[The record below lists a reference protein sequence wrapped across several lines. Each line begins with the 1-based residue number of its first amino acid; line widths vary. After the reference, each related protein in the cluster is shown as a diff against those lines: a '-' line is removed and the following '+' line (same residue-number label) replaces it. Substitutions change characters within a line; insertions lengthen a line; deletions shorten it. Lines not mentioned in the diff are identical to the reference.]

1 MGETTQDLL
10 ERARSGDPV
19 AFGAVLEPY
28 RGELQVHCYRI
39 LGSLLDAEDVVQETL
54 LAAWQGLDRFDGR
67 ASVRGWLYRIATNRS
82 LNHLRSDSRRPRVAA
97 PDAAPAA
104 TVLEPTWLQ
113 PYPDAALDGLSDQ
126 APGPDARY
134 ESTETIS
141 LAFVAALQHLP
152 PRQRAVLVLRDVLGF
167 RAAEVATI
175 LDISEAAVTSAL
187 RRARGSLASRLPV
200 REGAP
205 PSASP
210 VERELAGRFAV
221 AFERGDIPALVA
233 LLTDDARL
241 SMPPLPVEYLGRS
254 TVGGFLRAV
263 CHGHGAHRY
272 RLIPTRANGQP
283 AFGCYV
289 RDPYTPIAH
298 AHGLLVL
305 TLSGNRIT
313 DITQFFD
320 TGVLAHF
327 GLPRTLPL

>member
-1 MGETTQDLL
+1 MGEATQDLL

-54 LAAWQGLDRFDGR
+54 LAAWQGLARFDGR

-82 LNHLRSDSRRPRVAA
+82 LNHLRSASRRPRAA
-97 PDAAPAA
+97 PPDAPPAA
-104 TVLEPTWLQ
+104 SVLEPTWLQ
-113 PYPDAALDGLSDQ
+113 PYPDAALDGMSDQ

-141 LAFVAALQHLP
+141 LAFVAGLQHLP
-152 PRQRAVLVLRDVLGF
+152 PRQRAALVLRDVLGF

-175 LDISEAAVTSAL
+175 LDMSEAAVTSAL
-187 RRARGSLASRLPV
+187 KRARGFLASRLPI

-241 SMPPLPVEYLGRS
+241 TMPPLPVAYLGRS
-254 TVGGFLRAV
+254 TVGAFLRAV
-263 CHGHGAHRY
+263 CHGHGTHRY

-313 DITQFFD
+313 GITQFFD